1 MKKFLKYVKNKYIIT
16 LTAFI
21 VWLLF
26 FDKNDTL
33 SQVELTKK
41 LNELNKEKQYYVDE
55 IAKNKQDMIE
65 LKTNPKNLEKFAREK
80 YLMKKDNEEIFVI
93 VEEDDSSSVKTN

>member
-1 MKKFLKYVKNKYIIT
+1 MKKNLKYIKNKYIIT
-16 LTAFI
+16 TTAFF

-26 FDKNDTL
+26 FDRNDVV
-33 SQVELTKK
+33 SQVELTQK
-41 LNELNKEKQYYVDE
+41 LNELNKEKQYYVEE
-55 IAKNKQDMIE
+55 ISKNRQDMME

-93 VEEDDSSSVKTN
+93 VEEEDSTSVKK